1 MEFLRKE
8 YTAIDVTSEQE
19 IIAKI
24 NWQRVYTT
32 NYDNVFELACEK
44 TKKEYNLL
52 YYLIDQMIIK
62 ISQIFVYTLMG
73 ISNVLLKKNLIMSLN

>member
-1 MEFLRKE
+1 MRKE

-19 IIAKI
+19 IIAQI

-44 TKKEYNLL
+44 TKKRIQSVILSDRPNDY
-52 YYLIDQMIIK
+52 K
-62 ISQIFVYTLMG
+62 INQIFVYTLMG
-73 ISNVLLKKNLIMSLN
+73 ISNVLPKKSLIMSLS